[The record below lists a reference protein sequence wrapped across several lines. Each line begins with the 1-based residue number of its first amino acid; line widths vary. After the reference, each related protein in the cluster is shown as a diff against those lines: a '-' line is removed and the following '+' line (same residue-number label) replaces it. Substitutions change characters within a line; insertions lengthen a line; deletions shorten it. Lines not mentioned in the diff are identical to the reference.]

1 LPTDQPPH
9 PPDEAAYVAEPP
21 LPQPRTWRSSRWA
34 LLDPY
39 TAHHHR
45 LLSFQLVDFR
55 KLAER
60 SPSTGY
66 AVSFG
71 EALTTVRGAVQAGA
85 LQEHE
90 LRLVPDDSLALT
102 LSRYQWQAGPR
113 LGPFEPRVRVGI
125 SLLHVDYGDAGF
137 SFGMFSPR
145 VGAGMWLG
153 LGSVQ
158 LGVSVFSEYSWRWL
172 GDPSA
177 FVRGFTFELL
187 PRAAPLRRPRVL
199 PAPPAPGA
207 TSSPSPPAHR

>member
-1 LPTDQPPH
+1 M
-9 PPDEAAYVAEPP
+9 AEPP
-21 LPQPRTWRSSRWA
+21 LPQPRSWRSSARWA

-39 TAHHHR
+39 TAHHHG

-55 KLAER
+55 ELSAR

-66 AVSFG
+66 GVSFG
-71 EALTTVRGAVQAGA
+71 EALTTVRGAFQAGA

-113 LGPFEPRVRVGI
+113 LGLLEPRVRVGF
-125 SLLHVDYGDAGF
+125 SLLHVDYGDEGF

-145 VGAGMWLG
+145 VGAGLWLG

-158 LGVSVFSEYSWRWL
+158 LGVSVFSEYSWRWF
-172 GDPSA
+172 GEPSA

-187 PRAAPLRRPRVL
+187 PRAAPLREPRTL
-199 PAPPAPGA
+199 PAPKTPAP
-207 TSSPSPPAHR
+207 TSSPSPPARR